1 MNKTELK
8 ALIKEAFLTEKKNTL
23 LNENAPGFD
32 NRKQGEAL
40 PTLESVKAAYEAKKL
55 EEAVQSTKEE
65 KIKHIES
72 KFGHLDTIRKGKF
85 TVEEE
90 NGHFMF
96 IPDSFEELAS
106 DNDEEA
112 DDQGGSQIL
121 KQIEAAINET
131 VEEITTVTKMT
142 KPTEA
147 AEIAK
152 AEGTPKATVDAA
164 IKKAK
169 TSGKDVSIA
178 EDALE
183 EDRFV
188 DSSLEDLRQVVRNLA
203 HTAGMGIEE
212 AAEMAIMHIEDMFMG
227 GEELDE
233 GEDEDDPGALVP
245 VGTSTI
251 YGTVKK
257 YTELPNGQVKVDYDT
272 GDTQVLQKERGV
284 WVEVD
289 YTVGKSTTTEDKTP
303 GKDVSIAEDTLEED
317 ATPLEK
323 DYWADYIDIGMFYIG
338 IDAKH
343 SLSDHQLEKL
353 GEKIVKQL
361 YGGDVGKAYDDI
373 VRGKKRGTVA
383 DSAEGEK
390 NESIKVAT
398 ESFTDP
404 LEGFPQSY
412 KDLLNKLQR
421 SNDRSERDMLINKM
435 NVIRKELKL
444 KPLKNESVIAEAD
457 MIVESFRTRK

>member
-8 ALIKEAFLTEKKNTL
+8 ALIKEAFLAEKKNTL

-55 EEAVQSTKEE
+55 EEAVEDTKEE

-72 KFGHLDTIRKGKF
+72 KFGHLDTVRKGKF

-90 NGHFMF
+90 NGHFTF
-96 IPDSFEELAS
+96 IPDSFEDLAS

-112 DDQGGSQIL
+112 DDQGGSKIL
-121 KQIEAAINET
+121 KQIEAAINEQA

-142 KPTEA
+142 EPAEA

-178 EDALE
+178 EDTLE
-183 EDRFV
+183 EDKFV
-188 DSSLEDLRQVVRNLA
+188 DAALEDLRQVVRNLA

-212 AAEMAIMHIEDMFMG
+212 AAEMAMMHIEDMFMG
-227 GEELDE
+227 GEELEEGTPTVFDDKSMDDLLNIILKYVEDPADAEKELERFEAGGFEAMSDSVQANLDRDE
-233 GEDEDDPGALVP
+233 EYKAWYNKLHSIEEE
-245 VGTSTI
+245 I
-251 YGTVKK
+251 
-257 YTELPNGQVKVDYDT
+257 E
-272 GDTQVLQKERGV
+272 EGV
-284 WVEVD
+284 
-289 YTVGKSTTTEDKTP
+289 
-303 GKDVSIAEDTLEED
+303 
-317 ATPLEK
+317 EK
-323 DYWADYIDIGMFYIG
+323 DYWADYTDIGMFYLDG
-338 IDAKH
+338 LGMETTLTD
-343 SLSDHQLEKL
+343 DQFEKL

>member
-40 PTLESVKAAYEAKKL
+40 PTLESVKAAYQAKKL
-55 EEAVQSTKEE
+55 EEA
-65 KIKHIES
+65 
-72 KFGHLDTIRKGKF
+72 G
-85 TVEEE
+85 
-90 NGHFMF
+90 
-96 IPDSFEELAS
+96 
-106 DNDEEA
+106 
-112 DDQGGSQIL
+112 
-121 KQIEAAINET
+121 

-142 KPTEA
+142 EPAEA

-169 TSGKDVSIA
+169 TSGKDVSVA
-178 EDALE
+178 EDTLE

-188 DSSLEDLRQVVRNLA
+188 DSSLEDLEQVVRNLA
-203 HTAGMGIEE
+203 HTAGMSIEE
-212 AAEMAIMHIEDMFMG
+212 AAEMAMMHIEDMFMG
-227 GEELDE
+227 GEEIEE
-233 GEDEDDPGALVP
+233 GEDENDPGALVP

-257 YTELPNGQVKVDYDT
+257 YTKLPNGQVKVDYDT

-289 YTVGKSTTTEDKTP
+289 YTVGKSTTTE
-303 GKDVSIAEDTLEED
+303 LEED
-317 ATPLEK
+317 ATPLKK
-323 DYWADYIDIGMFYIG
+323 DYWADYTDIGMFYLEG
-338 IDAKH
+338 SGKEK
-343 SLSDHQLEKL
+343 SLTDNEFEEL

-373 VRGKKRGTVA
+373 VRGKKRGSHT

-435 NVIRKELKL
+435 NVIRKKHNL